1 MFDELIYDF
10 DGTLFDTYPVFT
22 EALLILLERHG
33 IKSDYDTAYARL
45 KVTVGHALRSYGF
58 DGDLFK
64 PANKEF
70 KAIYWE
76 LAKTKQ
82 KPLPFVPEV
91 LDYAIEHGKRNY
103 VYTRSGK
110 EVLSLLDA
118 WGLTDK
124 FTFIMD
130 ATMPFPSKPDPTALN
145 WLAEKFSLDKSKCLM
160 IGDRDLDTE
169 SGNNAG
175 MKSCLYDFEGFYP
188 DTYADYKINSIAE
201 LKDII

>member
-22 EALLILLERHG
+22 EALLIFLERHG
-33 IKSDYDTAYARL
+33 IRSDYDTAYARL
-45 KVTVGHALRSYGF
+45 KVTVGYALRSYGF

-70 KAIYWE
+70 KKIYWE

-82 KPLPFVPEV
+82 KPLPYVPEI
-91 LDYAIEHGKRNY
+91 LEYAVKNGKRNY

-110 EVLSLLDA
+110 EIVELLDD

-124 FTFIMD
+124 FTFIID
-130 ATMPFPSKPDPTALN
+130 ATMDFPTKPDPAALN
-145 WLAEKFSLDKSKCLM
+145 WLAERFSMDKSKCLM
-160 IGDRDLDTE
+160 IGDRALDTE
-169 SGNNAG
+169 CGNNAG
-175 MKSCLYDFEGFYP
+175 MRSCLYDYEGYYP
-188 DTYADYKINSIAE
+188 DTYADYKINSIEE